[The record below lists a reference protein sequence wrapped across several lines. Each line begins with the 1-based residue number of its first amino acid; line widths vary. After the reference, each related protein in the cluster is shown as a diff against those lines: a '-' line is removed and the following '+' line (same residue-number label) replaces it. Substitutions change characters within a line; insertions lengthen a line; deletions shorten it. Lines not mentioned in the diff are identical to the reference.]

1 MKREEKKR
9 RPYARTSSYQ
19 KYANSAFLLLLFQY
33 SNPSFPNISHYPLQ
47 IFWHLRK
54 KISRSADYIVV
65 FYLLLFFLIF
75 VCIKGYPS
83 SDSGPSKENFMKRVQ
98 IQDDEEAKCQR
109 WWRAR
114 KQAIAWASC
123 VRVVFISRIFIHTV
137 RKGHGLLK
145 QSMRTQS

>member
-1 MKREEKKR
+1 MKREEKKW
-9 RPYARTSSYQ
+9 RPYAGTSSHQ
-19 KYANSAFLLLLFQY
+19 NYANSAFLLQY
-33 SNPSFPNISHYPLQ
+33 SSIPIPPFLIYPTILYK
-47 IFWHLRK
+47 FFTLAKKFAGLR
-54 KISRSADYIVV
+54 IIVV
-65 FYLLLFFLIF
+65 FLFVFIYFLIF
-75 VCIKGYPS
+75 VCSKGHPS
-83 SDSGPSKENFMKRVQ
+83 SNSGPSKENFMKRVQ

-145 QSMRTQS
+145 QSMRTQR